1 MLRLRRSDVVLSHS
15 DVLLP
20 LVAKRCDVFRIL
32 TREAHIT
39 CEANI
44 TPDGH
49 ITFRASGTHRSKTK
63 STSYEV
69 LFVLRCVD
77 KKDDKIQ

>member
-1 MLRLRRSDVVLSHS
+1 MLRLRRSDVVLTRS

-44 TPDGH
+44 TPEGH
-49 ITFRASGTHRSKTK
+49 ITFRRGGTHRSKK
-63 STSYEV
+63 MPISFLYS
-69 LFVLRCVD
+69 L
-77 KKDDKIQ
+77 